1 MQRFGGAGLV
11 VLGVVLVVYGLNAS
25 DSLRSR
31 LSGLFT
37 GSPADQ
43 SIWLFLGGA
52 LSVFGGISLAWF
64 CRRQRGYPQD

>member
-1 MQRFGGAGLV
+1 MQRFLGAGLV
-11 VLGVVLVVYGLNAS
+11 VLGVVLVGYGLNAS

-52 LSVFGGISLAWF
+52 LSVLGGISLAWF